1 MGVYEMGPFGSHPPV
16 SEQKHFLDIKDAPSA
31 TCWSVLK
38 GEPGRVPWALSPFGV
53 TQPVPRLHRYLSP
66 LSHRALPGSPLRS
79 VTGAFLLVARPCW
92 CLFVA
97 SRILQCFLPVTAP
110 STSAEDDVGHF
121 LTYRRSEL
129 AGERR
134 GP

>member
-1 MGVYEMGPFGSHPPV
+1 M
-16 SEQKHFLDIKDAPSA
+16 KR
-31 TCWSVLK
+31 VLLALTLLFQNRNTFWTLK
-38 GEPGRVPWALSPFGV
+38 MLRVPPAGACSRGSLAGCPGLFGV
-53 TQPVPRLHRYLSP
+53 TQPVPQLHRYLSP
-66 LSHRALPGSPLRS
+66 LSHRALPGSPLCS
-79 VTGAFLLVARPCW
+79 VTGAFPLVARPCW